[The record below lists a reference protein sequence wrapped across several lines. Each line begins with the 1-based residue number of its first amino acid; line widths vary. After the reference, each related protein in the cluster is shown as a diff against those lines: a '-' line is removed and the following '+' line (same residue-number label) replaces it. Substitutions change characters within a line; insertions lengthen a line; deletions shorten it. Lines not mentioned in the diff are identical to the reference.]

1 MSVTATPETTAS
13 TSEEKLVVKNWKN
26 PIIYG
31 VLSIIGTLLIALR
44 APKSTISLGISDG
57 VSWFSAEPLNINP
70 QIYGWVAS
78 IVMLALAGY
87 ALVTTN
93 AGKAPGRWVAPLF
106 WFSFAS
112 GLLIWAIG
120 STAKPELSLVSLL
133 NGAVLLSIPMIFGS
147 MGGLL
152 CERSGIVNIAIE
164 GQLLLGAF
172 SAVIVGS
179 TTDSPWAGLIA
190 AMVGGMLVSA
200 LLALFSIKYLVDQ
213 VIVGVVVNVLVSG
226 LTGFLYAR
234 VLEAN
239 AATLNSAPKLPAF
252 AIPGLS
258 EIPVLGPV
266 LFNQNVLVYLMY
278 IVVAVIW
285 FALNKTRWGLR
296 TRAVGEHP
304 KAADTLG
311 IKELD
316 PLLECHPRRHRGGH
330 RRFLLH
336 PGLRILLQ
344 LRHDRRPGLH
354 RPRRPHLRPLDP
366 HRSPLRRPPLRLL
379 PQPAVRPLHPGHQ
392 GAHRTARHAALP
404 GHHLRGS
411 RSGGALPRP
420 RRSGQALHQ
429 GVGPDGRV
437 AAPLAQQGAATAV
450 LTLLDLS
457 REVEA
462 DAPAAD
468 WLG

>member
-70 QIYGWVAS
+70 QVYGWVAS

-179 TTDSPWAGLIA
+179 TTGSPWAGLIA

-311 IKELD
+311 VNVNRLRATNVLLAGAVAGMGGAFFTLVSVSSFNSDMTAGQGYIALAALIFGRWTPIGALSAALLFGFSLNLQFVLSILGTRVPTELLAMLPYLVTIFAVAGLVGRSRGPAAVGKPYIKE
-316 PLLECHPRRHRGGH
+316 
-330 RRFLLH
+330 
-336 PGLRILLQ
+336 
-344 LRHDRRPGLH
+344 
-354 RPRRPHLRPLDP
+354 
-366 HRSPLRRPPLRLL
+366 
-379 PQPAVRPLHPGHQ
+379 
-392 GAHRTARHAALP
+392 
-404 GHHLRGS
+404 
-411 RSGGALPRP
+411 
-420 RRSGQALHQ
+420 
-429 GVGPDGRV
+429 
-437 AAPLAQQGAATAV
+437 
-450 LTLLDLS
+450 
-457 REVEA
+457 
-462 DAPAAD
+462 
-468 WLG
+468 

>member
-70 QIYGWVAS
+70 QVYGWVAS

-311 IKELD
+311 VNVNRLRATNVLLAGAVAGMGGAFFTLVSVSSFNSDMTAGQGYIALAALIFGRWTPIGALSAALLFGFSLNLQFVLSILGTRVPTELLAMLPYLVTIFAVAGLVGRSRGPAAVGKPYIKE
-316 PLLECHPRRHRGGH
+316 
-330 RRFLLH
+330 
-336 PGLRILLQ
+336 
-344 LRHDRRPGLH
+344 
-354 RPRRPHLRPLDP
+354 
-366 HRSPLRRPPLRLL
+366 
-379 PQPAVRPLHPGHQ
+379 
-392 GAHRTARHAALP
+392 
-404 GHHLRGS
+404 
-411 RSGGALPRP
+411 
-420 RRSGQALHQ
+420 
-429 GVGPDGRV
+429 
-437 AAPLAQQGAATAV
+437 
-450 LTLLDLS
+450 
-457 REVEA
+457 
-462 DAPAAD
+462 
-468 WLG
+468 